1 VHPQSQRLAELL
13 SARVASGVPDDL
25 AAIVLGPRLRG
36 LCDALGAPERDWWQ
50 LARWATRLDDADQ
63 RDAFGAYLD
72 VLVAYRCGHPGEHGE
87 DVVSD
92 LIAHEVDGD
101 GLTADEIREIL
112 VDFVR
117 AGAQPV

>member
-1 VHPQSQRLAELL
+1 MP
-13 SARVASGVPDDL
+13 G
-25 AAIVLGPRLRG
+25 GPG
-36 LCDALGAPERDWWQ
+36 
-50 LARWATRLDDADQ
+50 RLDDAGQ

-72 VLVAYRCGHPGEHGE
+72 VLVAHRCGHPGE

-101 GLTADEIREIL
+101 GLTADEIRDIL